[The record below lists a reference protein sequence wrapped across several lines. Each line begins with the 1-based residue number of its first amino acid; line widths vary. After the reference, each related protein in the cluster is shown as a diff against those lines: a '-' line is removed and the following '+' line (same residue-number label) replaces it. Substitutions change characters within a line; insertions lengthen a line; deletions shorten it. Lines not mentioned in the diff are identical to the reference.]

1 MTTISEQIIT
11 ATLTRGFNT
20 DTADKLLSIDTLVRR
35 TITCAITNKVLDSR
49 TANLI
54 TVGTPK
60 GPLDQV
66 VHPDAS
72 SDVIA
77 ERLEANSFSL
87 DDRYDSSTDWAG
99 VSGN

>member
-1 MTTISEQIIT
+1 M
-11 ATLTRGFNT
+11 
-20 DTADKLLSIDTLVRR
+20 
-35 TITCAITNKVLDSR
+35 LDSR